1 MSTPQDELRRR
12 EAELRHHD
20 ELYYRLATQELSDA
34 AYDALRD
41 EYLALC
47 ERLAVPAAQ
56 RYVRVGDDRSDGFA
70 RRAHRVPMLSLAK
83 VADDTEG
90 SAADHLIAWW
100 HGTAT
105 RKDLRARHDLSADAD
120 LSLVVEPKI
129 DGMSV
134 SLTYRDGQLEQA
146 LSRGDGREGDDIT
159 AQVLA
164 TGAVPARLDLR
175 GAIEVRGE
183 LYLPTDRLAALNEV
197 QRAAGERIFANERNA
212 CAGMMKSK
220 DPAPLK
226 SIGIQ
231 AFVYLVPWAEG
242 VAVPASQFAIHAWLR
257 GLGLP
262 VNDRVVRVADG
273 RAAAAA
279 CQAFGA
285 WRDDLPYGTDGMVI
299 KLDDRRLYDRLGGTG
314 HHPHW
319 GIAFKFPPERRAT
332 LLLDVIVQVGKS
344 GKLTPVAVLQPV
356 QLAKTTVSR
365 ASLHNFRE
373 LERKDVRIGDT
384 VLVEKAG
391 EIIPQVVEVVLA
403 KRPAE
408 ARAVPR
414 PSVCPSCKG
423 PVTTTEVYIF
433 CANPACPDQVR
444 ERLAHFCSRDAMDVQ
459 EFGPALVDQVVT
471 QLNVATPADLF
482 RLSAAQ
488 LAGLERMGDKSADN
502 AVKALARAKNRGLA
516 RVLVGLALDGIGEKL
531 AEDLASRHG
540 SADALIALG
549 ELFRAQPE
557 AAIAALK
564 GEGIGETTARTVLG
578 QCADPRIQQV
588 LRDLGAVGVTL
599 THTGTVVQ
607 AVSGVAGKTFV
618 LTGTLPTLKRH
629 EAEALIKA
637 AGGST
642 SGAVSKKTGYVVAG
656 AEAGSKLAKAQ
667 ELGVTVLDEAGLL
680 ALLGR

>member
-1 MSTPQDELRRR
+1 
-12 EAELRHHD
+12 
-20 ELYYRLATQELSDA
+20 
-34 AYDALRD
+34 
-41 EYLALC
+41 
-47 ERLAVPAAQ
+47 
-56 RYVRVGDDRSDGFA
+56 
-70 RRAHRVPMLSLAK
+70 
-83 VADDTEG
+83 
-90 SAADHLIAWW
+90 
-100 HGTAT
+100 
-105 RKDLRARHDLSADAD
+105 
-120 LSLVVEPKI
+120 VEPKI

-134 SLTYRDGQLEQA
+134 SLTYRDGRLEQA

-164 TGAVPARLDLR
+164 TGAAPARIGLR
-175 GAIEVRGE
+175 GTIEVRGE
-183 LYLPTDRLAALNEV
+183 LYLPMARLAALNDR
-197 QRAAGERIFANERNA
+197 QRVAGERIFANERNA

-220 DPAPLK
+220 DPAPLAG
-226 SIGIQ
+226 IGIK
-231 AFVYLVPWAEG
+231 AFVYQVPWAEG
-242 VAVPASQFAIHAWLR
+242 VDVPTSQFAIHTWLH

-279 CQAFGA
+279 CLAFGA
-285 WRDDLPYGTDGMVI
+285 LRDELPYGTDGMVI

-314 HHPHW
+314 HHPNW
-319 GIAFKFPPERRAT
+319 GIAYKFPPERRAT
-332 LLLDVIVQVGKS
+332 QLLDVIVQVGKS

-356 QLAKTTVSR
+356 LLAKTTVSR

-373 LERKDVRIGDT
+373 LERKDVRLGDT

-403 KRPAE
+403 KRPAD
-408 ARAVPR
+408 ARPVPR
-414 PSVCPSCKG
+414 PTVCPSCG
-423 PVTTTEVYIF
+423 GAVTTAEIF
-433 CANPACPDQVR
+433 IYCANPACPEQVR

-471 QLNVATPADLF
+471 HLGVASPADLF
-482 RLSAAQ
+482 RLTAPQ

-502 AVKALARAKNRGLA
+502 AVKALARAKGRGLA

-540 SADALIALG
+540 SVAALITLG
-549 ELFRAQPE
+549 TRFHSDPDG
-557 AAIAALK
+557 AISALK
-564 GEGIGETTARTVLG
+564 GEGIGETTARTVLE
-578 QCADPRIQQV
+578 QLTDARLQHV
-588 LRDLGAVGVTL
+588 LNDLAAVGVAM

-607 AVSGVAGKTFV
+607 AITGVAGKTFV
-618 LTGTLPTLKRH
+618 LTGSLPTLKRH

-667 ELGVTVLDEAGLL
+667 ELGITVLDEAGLL
-680 ALLGR
+680 ALLGG